1 MGPGEDIGVVSA
13 GLAVTVDFGLKRRR
27 ALVSG
32 AAGGLGT
39 AIADGLAELGAQVVA
54 TSRDVRTAHR
64 LAERYGTNPCTL
76 DVRDTAS
83 IQTVVDQV
91 WADGGLDIL
100 VNNAGVN
107 RPAAMLDVTESDW
120 DTVVDTNLKGV
131 FFLTQAV
138 VGHMRA
144 ENRPGSVVNIG
155 SQAGAV
161 GIEERAA
168 YCASKGGLVQLT
180 RALALELAEHDIRVN
195 SVAPTFVLTELT
207 RSTLEQPELRERFL
221 GRIPMG
227 RFARPEDVV
236 GAVAYLSGDMSA
248 MVTGHT
254 LLVDGGW
261 TAR

>member
-1 MGPGEDIGVVSA
+1 
-13 GLAVTVDFGLKRRR
+13 VTVNFGLNGRR

-32 AAGGLGT
+32 AAGGLGA
-39 AIADGLAELGAQVVA
+39 AIADGLAELGAQVIA
-54 TSRDVRTAHR
+54 TSRNGSTAHR
-64 LAERYGTNPCTL
+64 LGARYGTKPCTL
-76 DVRDTAS
+76 DVRDTGS
-83 IQTVVDQV
+83 IHKVVDQV
-91 WADGGLDIL
+91 WADGALDIL

-107 RPAAMLDVTESDW
+107 RPAAMLDVTEADW

-131 FFLTQAV
+131 FFLTQV
-138 VGHMRA
+138 IVGRMMA
-144 ENRPGSVVNIG
+144 ENKPGSVVNIG
-155 SQAGAV
+155 SQAGMV
-161 GIEERAA
+161 GIEHRAA

-180 RALALELAEHDIRVN
+180 RTMALELAEHGIRVN
-195 SVAPTFVLTELT
+195 SVAPTFALTELT
-207 RSTLEQPELRERFL
+207 RTTLEQPDLRQRFL

-236 GAVAYLSGDMSA
+236 GAVAYLSGDMAA